1 MQESAAG
8 LTGMSA
14 RHADVPAQ
22 LDGAVQQADAA
33 LLQRLDAVSVE
44 FRVRVLRAVQC
55 AGVHLVLHRCH
66 RGRRK
71 QLADLHWC
79 ATIAQVGQW
88 MG

>member
-1 MQESAAG
+1 
-8 LTGMSA
+8 
-14 RHADVPAQ
+14 
-22 LDGAVQQADAA
+22 
-33 LLQRLDAVSVE
+33 
-44 FRVRVLRAVQC
+44 VQC